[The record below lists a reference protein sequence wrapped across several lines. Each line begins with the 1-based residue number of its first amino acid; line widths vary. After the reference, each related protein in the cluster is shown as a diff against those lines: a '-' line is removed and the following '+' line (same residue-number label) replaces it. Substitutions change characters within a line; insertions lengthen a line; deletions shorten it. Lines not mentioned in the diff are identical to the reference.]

1 MAGDLQHKPDPLQCG
16 IGTRDVLIGLA
27 FPGNRAILVP
37 SQRLRRARARILLMQ
52 IPVVDIFAGPGG
64 LGEGFSAF
72 TPASKSC
79 PPPFR
84 IVVSAEMEVNAA
96 RTLRLRA
103 FFRQFP
109 KGQVPASYYE
119 YVAGRCP
126 APWTSAT
133 ERQWLAACH
142 EARQLTLGEPE
153 DDAFLSDRIGAGVKK
168 DEPWVLV
175 GGPPC
180 QAYSLVGRSRNQGIS
195 GYSPEGDHRHF
206 LYRHYLHIIQKFKP
220 AAFVM
225 ENVKGI
231 LSSKV
236 GGVHI
241 FPRILEDLERPGGK
255 RGCRY
260 QIVPLVL
267 PANGR
272 ASTESSRYVLR
283 AEELGVPQAR
293 HRVVLFGVMEGIR
306 LRPEAFLLGQE
317 RRYGVKT
324 VISGLPKLRSGITD
338 ADTDRWPE
346 KASSLLRSTA
356 RAVKRWQPEVASHLE
371 QLSGSAAKARDPGS
385 GGRWMPKRPG
395 SDAVP
400 DHLSDWLLDPKLD
413 GVLNHE
419 VRAHMESDLMRY
431 AYAAAF
437 AKEHGHSPRGAEE
450 FPKALHPDHQNWESG
465 KFVDRFKVQQWSFPS
480 STVTSHLSKDGHYF
494 IHPDASQLRSLSVR
508 EAARLQTF
516 PDNYFFEGSRGA
528 QFRQVG
534 NAVPPWMARQ
544 IASVVY
550 AHLCD

>member
-1 MAGDLQHKPDPLQCG
+1 M
-16 IGTRDVLIGLA
+16 
-27 FPGNRAILVP
+27 
-37 SQRLRRARARILLMQ
+37 LRRPGPQFLFMQ

-72 TPASKSC
+72 TAGRNSRAQ
-79 PPPFR
+79 PFR
-84 IVVSAEMEVNAA
+84 IVLSAEMEANAA

-109 KGQVPASYYE
+109 KGHVPASYYE
-119 YVAGRCP
+119 YVAGRRP

-133 ERQWLAACH
+133 EGQWLAACD
-142 EARQLTLGEPE
+142 EARQLTLGEPA
-153 DDAFLSDRIGAGVKK
+153 DDAFLYERIGAGVKK
-168 DEPWVLV
+168 DEPWVLI

-195 GYSPEGDHRHF
+195 GYSPESDHRHF

-241 FPRILEDLERPGGK
+241 FPRILEDLARPGGK

-267 PANGR
+267 PASGR
-272 ASTESSRYVLR
+272 TFTEGSRYVLR

-293 HRVVLFGVMEGIR
+293 HRVVLLGLMEGIKI
-306 LRPEAFLLGQE
+306 RPEALLVGQE
-317 RRYGVKT
+317 DRYGVKA
-324 VISGLPKLRSGITD
+324 VIGALPRLRSGITD
-338 ADTDRWPE
+338 ASADCWPE

-356 RAVKRWQPEVASHLE
+356 RAVRRWQPEVAGHLE
-371 QLSGSAAKARDPGS
+371 QLSKSAAKMRDPGS
-385 GGRWMPKRPG
+385 GGRWVPKRSG
-395 SDAVP
+395 CDAVP
-400 DHLSDWLLDPKLD
+400 DHLADWLLDPKLD

-419 VRAHMESDLMRY
+419 VRAHMEADLMRY

-437 AKEHGHSPRGAEE
+437 AREYGHSPRGAEE
-450 FPKALHPDHQNWESG
+450 FPEALHPDHRNWESG
-465 KFVDRFKVQQWSFPS
+465 KFIDRFKVQQWNFPS

-516 PDNYFFEGSRGA
+516 PDNYFFEGTRGA

-550 AHLCD
+550 AHLSG